1 MQVNQKSLNKPVFFP
16 PLIVLL
22 LTVAYGI
29 YAPEEFLNMVKSANS
44 WILTHFGWLFT
55 WSSFLFL
62 LLILAIYFSP
72 IGKTR
77 FGGKEAKPT
86 LSKHT
91 WFAIAICTT
100 TASALIFWACAE
112 PLYHL
117 NSQTDGLN
125 LTVGSKEAVA
135 FSMSTLFMH
144 WSFTPYGIYT
154 VAGLAFAHA
163 YYNLKQPFSIG
174 SMMYPLLKENAHG
187 KIGDIADIIC
197 LYALILGMSAS
208 LGGGLLAILGGLE
221 TNFGISSSSNL
232 MLMVCVV
239 IVCTF
244 IISSAT
250 GLTKGIRFFSNINI
264 SIFIGL
270 AFFVFILGPSKEII
284 TTALNGAKDY
294 VVNFL
299 PRSLNINSGIQKEW
313 YDSWTNYYLA
323 NWYAWAPITSLFLG
337 RLAIG
342 YTVRDFINFNLLF
355 PSLFAIIWMSIF
367 GGTTLHFDIL
377 GNGELF
383 QYMTAFGEGNAMYA
397 MFSKLSYGNVM
408 SLFALAMLF
417 IAFITA
423 ADSNVS
429 AMSALSSKDIH
440 PTSPEA
446 AIWIKVIWGVLIGTV
461 SYIMLTYAGIDGIR
475 ILSVLGG
482 FPSMF
487 LIIIAA
493 LGLLKMLIYSKP

>member
-1 MQVNQKSLNKPVFFP
+1 MNLNKKSLNRPVFYP
-16 PLIVLL
+16 PLITLI
-22 LTVAYGI
+22 LTVIYGI
-29 YAPEEFLNMVKSANS
+29 YSPTEFLDTVKSANS

-62 LLILAIYFSP
+62 ILILAVYFSP
-72 IGKTR
+72 LGKTK
-77 FGGKEAKPT
+77 FGGADAKPS
-86 LSKHT
+86 LNKWT

-117 NSQTDGLN
+117 NTPPDGLN
-125 LTVGSKEAVA
+125 LIKGSKEAAA

-154 VAGLAFAHA
+154 VAGLAFAHS
-163 YYNLKQPFSIG
+163 YYNLKQPFSVG
-174 SMMYPLLKENAHG
+174 SMLYPIFKDRAHG
-187 KIGDIADIIC
+187 KLSHAADIIC

-208 LGGGLLAILGGLE
+208 LGGGMLAISGGLE
-221 TNFGISSSSNL
+221 TNFSIENSSNL
-232 MLMVCVV
+232 RLIACVV
-239 IVCTF
+239 IVVTF

-250 GLTKGIRFFSNINI
+250 GLTRGIRFFSNVNI
-264 SIFIGL
+264 SIFIAL
-270 AFFVFILGPSKEII
+270 AILVFILGPTKEILMS
-284 TTALNGAKDY
+284 ALAGTKDY
-294 VVNFL
+294 LINFL
-299 PRSLNINSGIQKEW
+299 PRSLDIKSGINNEW
-313 YDSWTNYYLA
+313 YNDWTIFYLA
-323 NWYAWAPITSLFLG
+323 NWFAWAPITSLFLG
-337 RLAIG
+337 RLAVG
-342 YTVRDFINFNLLF
+342 YTVRQFINFNLLF
-355 PSLFAIIWMSIF
+355 PSLFTIIWMSIF

-383 QYMTAFGEGNAMYA
+383 EYMSQFGEGNAMYA
-397 MFSKLSYGNVM
+397 MFSKIPFGGIM

-429 AMSALSSKDIH
+429 AMSALSSKDIN
-440 PTSPEA
+440 PTNPEA
-446 AIWIKVIWGVLIGTV
+446 PIWIKITWGILIGTV
-461 SYIMLTYAGIDGIR
+461 SFIMLTYAGIDGIR

-487 LIIIAA
+487 LIVIAA
-493 LGLLKMLIYSKP
+493 LGLLRLLILKK